1 MSTMITI
8 DRKTLIRGIS
18 FSLYFVMAFVAF
30 LVLLFPFDRIKTRL
44 EAEARARTPLELNVA
59 RISPRFINR
68 FALSDVVLS
77 DRAGRVLFESRVVNA
92 HVSLFNLL
100 RGLFAVNLRTK
111 AYGGEIAVR
120 SEQGAK
126 RRFLALD
133 ADGLDVA
140 SYQLLKDLGFKLSG
154 RLGGTFEMSGKVG
167 TAKFLLKSL
176 ASRELA
182 IKGFPVPDLDFDQVW
197 IEGDV
202 RGDRF
207 VVRKFEMDGKELKVR
222 LSGDLVM
229 RERGT
234 LNLVVRLKPSE
245 RLATEQAGVLS
256 LLKNRD
262 AEGFYQFSLGG
273 TVAAPIPRL

>member
-1 MSTMITI
+1 MITI
-8 DRKTLIRGIS
+8 DRTKLIRGIS
-18 FSLYFVMAFVAF
+18 FSLYFVITFMTF
-30 LVLLFPFDRIKTRL
+30 LVLLFPFDRIKFLL
-44 EAEARARTPLELNVA
+44 ESEVRERTPLELHIA

-77 DRAGRVLFESRVVNA
+77 DRTGRVLFESPVVNA
-92 HVSLFNLL
+92 HVSVFNLL
-100 RGLFAVNLRTK
+100 RGIVSVDLRTK
-111 AYGGEIAVR
+111 AYGGEVAVR

-126 RRFLALD
+126 RRFLSLD
-133 ADGLDVA
+133 ANGLDLA
-140 SYQLLKDLGFKLSG
+140 SYALLKNLGIKLSG
-154 RLGGTFEMSGKVG
+154 RLGGTFEISGDMG
-167 TAKFLLKSL
+167 TAKVLLKNL

-182 IKGFPVPDLDFDQVW
+182 IQGFPVPDLDFEQAW

-207 VVRKFEMDGKELKVR
+207 LIKKFELEGKELKVR

-234 LNLVVRLKPSE
+234 LNVAVKLKPSE
-245 RLATEQAGVLS
+245 RLAKEQAGLLS

-262 AEGFYQFSLGG
+262 AEGFYLFSLGG
-273 TVAAPIPRL
+273 TVSEPMPRL

>member
-1 MSTMITI
+1 VT
-8 DRKTLIRGIS
+8 
-18 FSLYFVMAFVAF
+18 F
-30 LVLLFPFDRIKTRL
+30 LVLLFPFDRIKFRL
-44 EAEARARTPLELNVA
+44 ESEIRERTPLELHIA

-68 FALSDVVLS
+68 FSLSDVVLS
-77 DRAGRVLFESRVVNA
+77 DRTGSVLFEAPVVSV

-100 RGLFAVNLRTK
+100 RGVLAVDLKTK
-111 AYGGEIAVR
+111 TYGGEVSVR

-126 RRFLALD
+126 RKFLSLD
-133 ADGLDVA
+133 ADGLDLA
-140 SYQLLKDLGFKLSG
+140 SYALLKNLGIKLSG
-154 RLGGTFEMSGKVG
+154 RLGGTFEMSAEVG
-167 TAKFLLKSL
+167 TAKVLLKNL

-182 IKGFPVPDLDFDQVW
+182 IKGFPVPDLDFEQAW

-207 VVRKFEMDGKELKVR
+207 LIKKFELDGKELKVR

-234 LNLVVRLKPSE
+234 LNLAVKLKPSE
-245 RLATEQAGVLS
+245 RLAKEQAGLLS

-262 AEGFYQFSLGG
+262 AEGFYLFSLGG
-273 TVAAPIPRL
+273 TVAEPMPRL

>member
-1 MSTMITI
+1 LITI
-8 DRKTLIRGIS
+8 DRTKLIRGIS
-18 FSLYFVMAFVAF
+18 FSLYFVITFVTF
-30 LVLLFPFDRIKTRL
+30 LVLLFPFDRIKFLL
-44 EAEARARTPLELNVA
+44 ESEVRERTPLELHIA

-77 DRAGRVLFESRVVNA
+77 DRTGRVLFESPVVNA
-92 HVSLFNLL
+92 HVSVFNLL
-100 RGLFAVNLRTK
+100 RGIVSVDLRTK
-111 AYGGEIAVR
+111 AYGGEVAVR

-126 RRFLALD
+126 RRFLSLD
-133 ADGLDVA
+133 ANGLDLA
-140 SYQLLKDLGFKLSG
+140 SYALLKNLGIKLSG
-154 RLGGTFEMSGKVG
+154 RLGGTFEISGDMG
-167 TAKFLLKSL
+167 TAKVLLKNL

-182 IKGFPVPDLDFDQVW
+182 IQGFPVPDLDFEQAW

-207 VVRKFEMDGKELKVR
+207 LIKKFELEGKELKVR

-234 LNLVVRLKPSE
+234 LNVAVKLKPSE
-245 RLATEQAGVLS
+245 RLAKEQAGLLS

-262 AEGFYQFSLGG
+262 AEGFYLFSLGG
-273 TVAAPIPRL
+273 TVSEPMPRL

>member
-1 MSTMITI
+1 MITI
-8 DRKTLIRGIS
+8 DRTKLIRGIS
-18 FSLYFVMAFVAF
+18 FSLYFVITFVTF
-30 LVLLFPFDRIKTRL
+30 LVLLFPFDRIKFLL
-44 EAEARARTPLELNVA
+44 ESEVRERTPLELHIA

-77 DRAGRVLFESRVVNA
+77 DRTGRVLFESPVVNA
-92 HVSLFNLL
+92 HVSVFNLL
-100 RGLFAVNLRTK
+100 RGIVSVDLRTK
-111 AYGGEIAVR
+111 AYGGEVAVR

-126 RRFLALD
+126 RRFLSLD
-133 ADGLDVA
+133 ANGLDLA
-140 SYQLLKDLGFKLSG
+140 SYALLKNLGIKLSG
-154 RLGGTFEMSGKVG
+154 RLGGTFEISGDMG
-167 TAKFLLKSL
+167 TAKVLLKNL

-182 IKGFPVPDLDFDQVW
+182 IQGFPVPDLDFEQAW

-207 VVRKFEMDGKELKVR
+207 LIKKFELEGKELKVR

-234 LNLVVRLKPSE
+234 LNVAVKLKPSE
-245 RLATEQAGVLS
+245 RLAKEQAGLLS

-262 AEGFYQFSLGG
+262 AEGFYLFSLGG
-273 TVAAPIPRL
+273 TVSEPMPRL

>member
-1 MSTMITI
+1 LITI
-8 DRKTLIRGIS
+8 DRTKLIRGIS
-18 FSLYFVMAFVAF
+18 FSLYFVIAFVTF
-30 LVLLFPFDRIKTRL
+30 LVLLFPFDRIKFRL
-44 EAEARARTPLELNVA
+44 ESEVRERTPLELHIA

-77 DRAGRVLFESRVVNA
+77 DRTGRVLFESPLVNV
-92 HVSLFNLL
+92 HVSVFNLL
-100 RGLFAVNLRTK
+100 RGIASVDLRTK
-111 AYGGEIAVR
+111 AYGGEVAVR

-126 RRFLALD
+126 RRFLSLD
-133 ADGLDVA
+133 ANGLDLA
-140 SYQLLKDLGFKLSG
+140 SYALLKNFGLKLSG
-154 RLGGTFEMSGKVG
+154 RLGGTFEISGDMG
-167 TAKFLLKSL
+167 TAKVLLKNL

-182 IKGFPVPDLDFDQVW
+182 IKGFPVPDLDFEQAW

-207 VVRKFEMDGKELKVR
+207 LIKKFELEGKELKVR

-234 LNLVVRLKPSE
+234 LNVAVKLKPSE
-245 RLATEQAGVLS
+245 RLAREQAGLLS

-262 AEGFYQFSLGG
+262 AEGFYLFSLGG
-273 TVAAPIPRL
+273 TVSEPMPRL

>member
-1 MSTMITI
+1 MITI

-44 EAEARARTPLELNVA
+44 EEEARARTPLELNIA

-92 HVSLFNLL
+92 HISLFNLL
-100 RGLFAVNLRTK
+100 RGLFAVNLQTK

-126 RRFLALD
+126 RRFLSLD
-133 ADGLDVA
+133 ADGLDLA

-154 RLGGTFEMSGKVG
+154 RLGGVFEMSGSAG
-167 TAKFLLKSL
+167 TAKFLLKNL

-182 IKGFPVPDLDFDQVW
+182 IKGFPVPDLDFDQAW

-207 VVRKFEMDGKELKVR
+207 VIRKFELDGKELKIR
-222 LSGDLVM
+222 MSGDLVM

-234 LNLVVRLKPSE
+234 LNLAVKLKPSE
-245 RLATEQAGVLS
+245 RLATEQAGLLS

-262 AEGFYQFSLGG
+262 AEGFYLFSLGG
-273 TVAAPIPRL
+273 TVAEPMPRL

>member
-1 MSTMITI
+1 LITI
-8 DRKTLIRGIS
+8 DRTKLIRGIS
-18 FSLYFVMAFVAF
+18 FSLYFVIAFVTF
-30 LVLLFPFDRIKTRL
+30 LVLLFPFDRIKFRL
-44 EAEARARTPLELNVA
+44 ESEIRDRSPLELHIA

-77 DRAGRVLFESRVVNA
+77 DRTGRVLFESPVVNA
-92 HVSLFNLL
+92 HVSLFNLV
-100 RGLFAVNLRTK
+100 RGVLAVDLQTK
-111 AYGGEIAVR
+111 AYGGEVSVR

-126 RRFLALD
+126 RRFLSLD
-133 ADGLDVA
+133 ANGLDLA
-140 SYQLLKDLGFKLSG
+140 SYALLKDLGIKLSG
-154 RLGGTFEMSGKVG
+154 RLGGTFEMSGDMGMAKV
-167 TAKFLLKSL
+167 LLKNV

-182 IKGFPVPDLDFDQVW
+182 IKGFPVPDLDFDQAW

-207 VVRKFEMDGKELKVR
+207 VIKKFELDGKELKVR

-234 LNLVVRLKPSE
+234 LNLAVKLKPSE
-245 RLATEQAGVLS
+245 RLANEQAGVLS

-273 TVAAPIPRL
+273 TVAEPMPRL

>member
-1 MSTMITI
+1 LITI
-8 DRKTLIRGIS
+8 DRTKLIRGIT
-18 FSLYFVMAFVAF
+18 FSLYFVIAFVTF
-30 LVLLFPFDRIKTRL
+30 LVLLFPFDRIKFRL
-44 EAEARARTPLELNVA
+44 ESEIRERSPLELHIA

-77 DRAGRVLFESRVVNA
+77 DQTGRVLFESPVVNA
-92 HVSLFNLL
+92 HISLFNLL
-100 RGLFAVNLRTK
+100 RGVFAVDLQTK
-111 AYGGEIAVR
+111 AYGGELAVR

-126 RRFLALD
+126 RKFLSLD
-133 ADGLDVA
+133 ANGLDLA
-140 SYQLLKDLGFKLSG
+140 SYALFKNLGLKLSG
-154 RLGGTFEMSGKVG
+154 RLGGTFEISGNIG
-167 TAKFLLKSL
+167 TAKVLLKNL

-182 IKGFPVPDLDFDQVW
+182 IKGFPVPDLDFEQAW

-207 VVRKFEMDGKELKVR
+207 LIKKFELDGKELKVR

-234 LNLVVRLKPSE
+234 LNVAVKLKPSE
-245 RLATEQAGVLS
+245 RLAKEQEGVLS

-262 AEGFYQFSLGG
+262 AEGFYLFSLGG
-273 TVAAPIPRL
+273 TVAEPMPRL

>member
-1 MSTMITI
+1 LITI
-8 DRKTLIRGIS
+8 DRTKLIRGIS
-18 FSLYFVMAFVAF
+18 FSLYFVITFMTF
-30 LVLLFPFDRIKTRL
+30 LVLLFPFDRIKFLL
-44 EAEARARTPLELNVA
+44 ESEVRERTPLELHIA

-77 DRAGRVLFESRVVNA
+77 DRTGRVLFESPVVNA
-92 HVSLFNLL
+92 HVSVFNLL
-100 RGLFAVNLRTK
+100 RGIVSVDLRTK
-111 AYGGEIAVR
+111 AYGGEVAVR

-126 RRFLALD
+126 RRFLSLD
-133 ADGLDVA
+133 ANGLDLA
-140 SYQLLKDLGFKLSG
+140 SYALLKNLGIKLSG
-154 RLGGTFEMSGKVG
+154 RLGGTFEISGDMG
-167 TAKFLLKSL
+167 TAKVLLKNL

-182 IKGFPVPDLDFDQVW
+182 IQGFPVPDLDFEQAW

-207 VVRKFEMDGKELKVR
+207 LIKKFELEGKELKVR

-234 LNLVVRLKPSE
+234 LNVAVKLKPSE
-245 RLATEQAGVLS
+245 RLAKEQAGLLS

-262 AEGFYQFSLGG
+262 AEGFYLFSLGG
-273 TVAAPIPRL
+273 TVSEPMPRL